1 MFTSSAASCRSQ
13 ELEKLEEFRQENC
26 LSFLKIHLQREMS
39 KCFLQ
44 QEWGETKL
52 SRLGS
57 NPFGICLS
65 GPAVP
70 TPLLCQ
76 NIPSLLPGAVG
87 YPGGNSFNGNGRNG
101 FATPR
106 IPPALFS
113 AGAAWLL
120 LLNKRCSGIL
130 EPGLEIGRAHV

>member
-1 MFTSSAASCRSQ
+1 MTLSLRSMKRHLKDLSCSLPLLLPAGARSWKNWRN
-13 ELEKLEEFRQENC
+13 LGRKI

-44 QEWGETKL
+44 QEWGDTKL

-65 GPAVP
+65 GRAVP
-70 TPLLCQ
+70 APLLCQ

-106 IPPALFS
+106 IPQL
-113 AGAAWLL
+113 
-120 LLNKRCSGIL
+120 CSQQGQL
-130 EPGLEIGRAHV
+130 GCCC